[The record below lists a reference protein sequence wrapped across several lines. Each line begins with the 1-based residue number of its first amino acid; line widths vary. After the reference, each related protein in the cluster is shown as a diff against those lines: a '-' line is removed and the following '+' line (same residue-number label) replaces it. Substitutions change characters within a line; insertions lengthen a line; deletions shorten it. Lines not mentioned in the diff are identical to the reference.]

1 MIQFIVSMI
10 RSRHRKMVKSDF
22 HEFQMLEQFPGW
34 TLLFFSNF
42 SHVPLSIYQNS
53 TKINKMS
60 QIRVNGHFCPVKRR
74 QSSTES
80 VRSMVGQCFVNSI
93 KWGQNHDDR
102 FHRRFF
108 WNDHFRSLPATSG
121 QSEPIKDHFKST
133 NEIIL
138 SCFVILIYF
147 HMMVYQIR
155 SDWNEVLIVKK
166 CVQMT
171 IFPVPSPSRFVSNYV
186 RQLSIKC
193 PVICSG
199 YIPIMSEYMSQ
210 MISKNVNRW
219 RFCWLNSLTII
230 DPNDVFVSIVTF
242 LNKSG

>member
-1 MIQFIVSMI
+1 
-10 RSRHRKMVKSDF
+10 
-22 HEFQMLEQFPGW
+22 
-34 TLLFFSNF
+34 
-42 SHVPLSIYQNS
+42 
-53 TKINKMS
+53 MS

-93 KWGQNHDDR
+93 KWGQNHHESWPISWLVD
-102 FHRRFF
+102 FF
-108 WNDHFRSLPATSG
+108 SKRPLPVTSG
-121 QSEPIKDHFKST
+121 HPEPIEDHFKST

-210 MISKNVNRW
+210 MIS
-219 RFCWLNSLTII
+219 
-230 DPNDVFVSIVTF
+230 
-242 LNKSG
+242 

>member
-1 MIQFIVSMI
+1 
-10 RSRHRKMVKSDF
+10 
-22 HEFQMLEQFPGW
+22 
-34 TLLFFSNF
+34 
-42 SHVPLSIYQNS
+42 
-53 TKINKMS
+53 MS

-93 KWGQNHDDR
+93 KWGQNHHDPSN
-102 FHRRFF
+102 FSK
-108 WNDHFRSLPATSG
+108 WPLPVTSG
-121 QSEPIKDHFKST
+121 KSEPIKDHCKST
-133 NEIIL
+133 NEIIR

-210 MISKNVNRW
+210 MIFKNVNHW

-242 LNKSG
+242 LNKSGLQKCKLKRVTKLTLNIRSLNWKYTNRYVKRSFCKKLYDLPT

>member
-1 MIQFIVSMI
+1 
-10 RSRHRKMVKSDF
+10 
-22 HEFQMLEQFPGW
+22 
-34 TLLFFSNF
+34 
-42 SHVPLSIYQNS
+42 
-53 TKINKMS
+53 MS

-93 KWGQNHDDR
+93 KWGQDHHDR
-102 FHRRFF
+102 FHDSSIFSK
-108 WNDHFRSLPATSG
+108 WPLPVTSG

-210 MISKNVNRW
+210 MIS
-219 RFCWLNSLTII
+219 
-230 DPNDVFVSIVTF
+230 
-242 LNKSG
+242 